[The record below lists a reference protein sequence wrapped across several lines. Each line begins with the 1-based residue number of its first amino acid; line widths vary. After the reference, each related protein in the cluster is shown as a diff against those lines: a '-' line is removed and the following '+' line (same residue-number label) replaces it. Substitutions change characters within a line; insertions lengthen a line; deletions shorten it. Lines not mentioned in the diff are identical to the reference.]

1 MGQLGP
7 TEIKLVQMGQ
17 NGLKWFQNRLE
28 WHKWVQM
35 VYWAQMA
42 YWAKI
47 ETNESEFITKHKVS
61 RRIGPSLQKHGYE

>member
-42 YWAKI
+42 YWAQI
-47 ETNESEFITKHKVS
+47 ETNESDFAC
-61 RRIGPSLQKHGYE
+61 